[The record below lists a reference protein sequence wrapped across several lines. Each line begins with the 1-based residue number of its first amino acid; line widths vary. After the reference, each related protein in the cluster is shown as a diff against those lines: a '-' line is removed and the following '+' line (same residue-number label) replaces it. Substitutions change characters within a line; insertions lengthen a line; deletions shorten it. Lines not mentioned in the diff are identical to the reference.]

1 MAYQAAPDYGN
12 YTRQKA
18 DIDFDYGNQS
28 TQNAYGRFLGQQRFE
43 RNIGDADRSFGR
55 SYTPYKASFGQRGM
69 SGGGINSG
77 AMKQSMGRYVG
88 DYARDVGRQ
97 YQDQT
102 LQNQGYDM
110 QQANLDQWRQQAL
123 QGVETQKA
131 NDIAWTAQNLQY
143 LRDQLGGM

>member
-1 MAYQAAPDYGN
+1 MAYQAPDYGN

-18 DIDFDYGNQS
+18 DIDYDYGTQS

-43 RNIGDADRSFGR
+43 RNVGDMGRSFGR
-55 SYTPYKASFGQRGM
+55 QYAPQKARFGQRGL

-77 AMKQSMGRYVG
+77 AMQQSMGRFVG
-88 DYARDVGRQ
+88 DYARDVGRA

-123 QGVETQKA
+123 QSVETQKA